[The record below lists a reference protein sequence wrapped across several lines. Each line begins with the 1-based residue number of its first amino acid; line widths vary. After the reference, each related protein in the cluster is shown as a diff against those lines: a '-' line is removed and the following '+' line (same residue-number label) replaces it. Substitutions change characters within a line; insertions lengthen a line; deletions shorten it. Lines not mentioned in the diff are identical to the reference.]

1 MRNAVSIESC
11 GVEAKPGVSL
21 RNVEHLSKGQIK
33 DILRGFRP
41 QYVKFK
47 TVTSEG
53 RIVGATAIFDS
64 NRAALD
70 CLSTLHNSTV
80 NGKGIRASLVHWQEP
95 VVTVSNLPGSV
106 TEADL
111 LPALGKMQ
119 IVKTSFNKDLKM
131 AVLVFADE
139 RDAELAEVL
148 LGKLDC
154 LSGEEV
160 EVSRFTAGD
169 LVVRFI
175 AKADASQSGTLEKL
189 LKALSEEFGSDK
201 LATIETRRTSVAS
214 FLSFDQVGPCVCVTV
229 SAPVNHLFL
238 QAKTA
243 KDLLLSKQREI
254 ALSEIPRLTAVPAYA
269 VEVQKLPENV
279 SVADLLK
286 NHSEALGVPIATHRN
301 AILKIGRHED
311 LVPAVKQVRKLSI
324 GSVAP
329 YRPLVR
335 AGDSEYDVSEALLA
349 QQKADDT
356 VMSHLGNE
364 TLHSVVTRYRL
375 LFNEFE
381 RLYGVASR
389 ARSARSLLGQGQV
402 PDELFQEAQKILND
416 ILVNENNAEERKN
429 RLFDIFIQREDKL
442 DLSEGIEAYMR
453 LFGRPVLIGD
463 GVFHRWISE
472 DEVDED
478 DSEGEDEQANANS
491 SSELQT
497 SQSKALDRD
506 DVSPSSSSV
515 SSSTRSESSESG
527 EEDKSV
533 VPNEDDFDED
543 DDEDDNDAEVK
554 GMTQFSA
561 TEIRDEYGFVW
572 QGTVLDTD
580 SVQKT
585 MPGKRIASSRALVVI
600 GNMRGTAGFGS
611 GKGKTAALAVEAAF
625 RAALKNL
632 VHIDLY
638 ENTGLAHDCFGKHN
652 SCKAYVRATPPSRL
666 PIASPFAEAVLSAF
680 GVGSASVKLVGRR
693 NPYSMVNALFN
704 ALSKHENID
713 EYAKRRGK
721 RYLTLK
727 WLKDHN
733 V

>member
-1 MRNAVSIESC
+1 M
-11 GVEAKPGVSL
+11 
-21 RNVEHLSKGQIK
+21 
-33 DILRGFRP
+33 FP
-41 QYVKFK
+41 QA
-47 TVTSEG
+47 
-53 RIVGATAIFDS
+53 R
-64 NRAALD
+64 
-70 CLSTLHNSTV
+70 
-80 NGKGIRASLVHWQEP
+80 
-95 VVTVSNLPGSV
+95 
-106 TEADL
+106 
-111 LPALGKMQ
+111 
-119 IVKTSFNKDLKM
+119 
-131 AVLVFADE
+131 
-139 RDAELAEVL
+139 
-148 LGKLDC
+148 
-154 LSGEEV
+154 
-160 EVSRFTAGD
+160 
-169 LVVRFI
+169 
-175 AKADASQSGTLEKL
+175 
-189 LKALSEEFGSDK
+189 
-201 LATIETRRTSVAS
+201 
-214 FLSFDQVGPCVCVTV
+214 
-229 SAPVNHLFL
+229 
-238 QAKTA
+238 TA
-243 KDLLLSKQREI
+243 KDLLLSKQKEV

-269 VEVQKLPENV
+269 VEVQKLSESV

-301 AILKIGRHED
+301 AILKVGRHED
-311 LVPAVKQVRKLSI
+311 LVPAIKQVRKLSL

-364 TLHSVVTRYRL
+364 TLHSIVTRYRL

-381 RLYGVASR
+381 RSFGVASR

-416 ILVNENNAEERKN
+416 FLVNETNAEERKN

-453 LFGRPVLIGD
+453 LFGRPVLIGE
-463 GVFHRWISE
+463 GVLHRWISE
-472 DEVDED
+472 DEIDED
-478 DSEGEDEQANANS
+478 SEVEGEQASANS
-491 SSELQT
+491 SSELLP

-506 DVSPSSSSV
+506 GVSPSSSSV
-515 SSSTRSESSESG
+515 SSSSRSESSESG
-527 EEDKSV
+527 VEEDKAAVSDADL
-533 VPNEDDFDED
+533 DDD
-543 DDEDDNDAEVK
+543 DDEDDDNTEVK
-554 GMTQFSA
+554 EMTQFSA
-561 TEIRDEYGFVW
+561 TEVRDEYGFVW
-572 QGTVLDTD
+572 HGTVLDTD

-585 MPGKRIASSRALVVI
+585 MPGKRIASNRALVVI

-611 GKGKTAALAVEAAF
+611 GKGKTGALAVEAAF

-638 ENTGLAHDCFGKHN
+638 ENAGLAHDCFGKHN
-652 SCKAYVRATPPSRL
+652 SCRAYVRATPPSRL
-666 PIASPFAEAVLSAF
+666 PIASPFAEAVLNAF

-727 WLKDHN
+727 WLKDQN